1 MYLDRYKKQ
10 QQWKIDCHFTIK
22 SIETSTVRS
31 KNYKKSRG
39 GGVVELET
47 DGRGRGHPGGEVRL

>member
-1 MYLDRYKKQ
+1 MCIYRYKKQ

-39 GGVVELET
+39 GVIELET